1 MRILSIAG
9 QNLASLAERF
19 EIDFAAAPLSGAG
32 LFAITGE
39 TGAGKSSV
47 LDAMCLAL
55 YGDAPRL
62 AQGVASDKVPDP
74 AGDQINAHDPRSMLR
89 RGAATGWAK
98 VRFTGSDGE
107 DYEAGWTARRARD
120 RADGRLQQAGRSLVR
135 LSDGASWGQATD
147 VDARIVALTGLSY
160 AEFRRTVLLAQGDF
174 DAFLRADTN
183 ERAALLEKITGTG
196 RYRRISVA
204 VRARHDAA
212 TNDRD
217 GLLLRRGEHRLMPED
232 ERLGRQEEQAALHA
246 RLGETAARRAA
257 LAAARALHGAHA
269 TAAARLAEAEA
280 AATRA
285 RTDSAGAGA
294 DRDRL
299 ALHDRAEPLRAGWQA
314 ADNAARQA
322 VAAGAA
328 RERAEIAVAAAETA
342 ATAAGAGAAAA
353 QAAHDAAEAG
363 FKDYAPLWD
372 RAADLDSQIR
382 QAGVLTAQAE
392 AAAKTAG
399 DTATEAAAR
408 HAALAAQEA
417 QARTAADTA
426 TTDLARLAAA
436 LPLADRWDEAQRALR
451 ARDAAGAER
460 TTAEARAAE
469 QEQAAA
475 EVETALEGLDDE
487 DSADRENRERILSD
501 LQGLTAAR
509 DTLDTT
515 RPQARL
521 AAVTQLADRL
531 GELDRAAE
539 AWGDA
544 VAGQDAAAG
553 LVAEAET
560 RAAAAGAEGD
570 AFRSAAAM
578 AEAQVAALSAP
589 AERAGLAVSDM
600 ARHLRQSLAAGE
612 PCPVCGATDHP
623 AADAA
628 LAAIAASL
636 RADLDTARET
646 ARTAQAGALAAGL
659 TAARATA
666 ARDAALREAETAAA
680 QARTALDR
688 WTKALPAARAL
699 DGCPLLP
706 DRPERLPKALD
717 QVAALRNAAAD
728 DLDRLD
734 GLRRQISA
742 LDGDRDGLTRRIDA
756 RGADRNGLTERL
768 ADHRRQALLAR
779 GSVAEQDRRLAEAA
793 AILSPLL
800 DPLDPAADPA
810 ALVAAVADAR
820 SRAATAAAL
829 LADLAPRL
837 ATAAES
843 DRQAAVQAA
852 NLANLA
858 RTRQDEAAMLQSD
871 RAGLLGG
878 EATESHRTRINAQ
891 RLAAQT
897 AAVAAR
903 DADAEAR
910 RALAEVLGRVAAART
925 EAETAVAALAGA
937 DARLTADCRDAGLDP
952 AALAP
957 LLSTPRGEIDAQR
970 LRLRAL
976 DNALTAAEAA
986 LAQRAADLA
995 AATAALPAESAATLD
1010 TALAEADRDSQT
1022 GQQRLGAIATELAE
1036 DDRRRAL
1043 LADLETAIA
1052 AAEADLAVW
1061 KAVDAAVGSANGDR
1075 FARIAQRVTLDVL
1088 VDSANHH
1095 LADLNPRYRL
1105 RRAEGLSLQVED
1117 RDMGNEPR
1125 ATRSLSGGE
1134 RFLVSLALAL
1144 ALSRMGGRGGLA
1156 GMLFIDEGFG
1166 ALDAESLD
1174 LAIDALERLQSQG
1187 RSVGV
1192 ISHVEAMK
1200 DRIPVRI
1207 RVQKQGGGRSVVRV
1221 EGSG

>member
-1 MRILSIAG
+1 MRILSISG
-9 QNLASLAERF
+9 QNIASLAERF
-19 EIDFAAAPLSGAG
+19 DIDFAAAPLHGAG

-62 AQGVASDKVPDP
+62 AVGAAADEVPDP
-74 AGDQINAHDPRSMLR
+74 AGDAIRARDARAILR
-89 RGAATGWAK
+89 RGAATGWAR
-98 VRFTGSDGE
+98 VRFTAADGQ

-120 RADGRLQQAGRSLVR
+120 RADGRLQPAARSLVR
-135 LSDGASWGQATD
+135 LADGASWGQATD

-183 ERAALLEKITGTG
+183 ERAALLEKITGTE

-204 VRARHDAA
+204 VRGRHDAA
-212 TNDRD
+212 TRTRD
-217 GLLLRRGEHRLMPED
+217 GLVLRRGEHRLLPEE
-232 ERLGRQEEQAALHA
+232 ERAARQAEEAGLHA
-246 RLGETAARRAA
+246 RLAETAQRRAA
-257 LAAARALHGAHA
+257 LDAARARHQAHA
-269 TAAARLAEAEA
+269 TAAARLTEAEA
-280 AATRA
+280 AAAEARA
-285 RTDSAGAGA
+285 ASAAAAA

-299 ALHDRAEPLRAGWQA
+299 ALHDRAEPLRALWQA
-314 ADNAARQA
+314 SETAIRQA
-322 VAAGAA
+322 QAAGAA
-328 RERAEIAVAAAETA
+328 RDRAAASVALAETA
-342 ATAAGAGAAAA
+342 AVAAMAEAVAA

-363 FKDYAPLWD
+363 FKDFAPLWD

-382 QAGVLTAQAE
+382 QASLLADEAVEAADRARE
-392 AAAKTAG
+392 AAA
-399 DTATEAAAR
+399 EAAAR
-408 HAALAAQEA
+408 HDGLVAQDSAARAQAENAAQEL
-417 QARTAADTA
+417 AA
-426 TTDLARLAAA
+426 LSAA

-451 ARDAAGAER
+451 ARDVARSER
-460 TTAEARAAE
+460 AEAETRAAE
-469 QEQAAA
+469 QDRAAA
-475 EVETALEGLDDE
+475 DLSDRLAALAAE
-487 DSADRENRERILSD
+487 DGADRQDRDRLLSD
-501 LQGLTAAR
+501 LAALTAAR
-509 DTLDTT
+509 DALDAT

-521 AAVTQLADRL
+521 AAATLLAERL

-539 AWGDA
+539 ARE
-544 VAGQDAAAG
+544 AALA
-553 LVAEAET
+553 AET
-560 RAAAAGAEGD
+560 AATVAATEADARAAGAAQEAEGFRKD
-570 AFRSAAAM
+570 AER
-578 AEAQVAALSAP
+578 AEAQIAALTAP

-600 ARHLRQSLAAGE
+600 ARHLRQTLDPGQ

-628 LAAIAASL
+628 LMALAASL
-636 RADLDTARET
+636 RADLDRARAA
-646 ARTAQAGALAAGL
+646 ARTAATGAQAAGV
-659 TAARATA
+659 TAARASA
-666 ARDAALREAETAAA
+666 ERDAALRTASAAAA
-680 QARTALDR
+680 QAQAALDR
-688 WTKALPAARAL
+688 WTAARPAASAL
-699 DGCPLLP
+699 DGCPPLP
-706 DRPERLPKALD
+706 DRPQRVQAALD
-717 QVAALRNAAAD
+717 QVAARQGAAAG

-734 GLRRQISA
+734 GLRRQIGA
-742 LDGDRDGLTRRIDA
+742 LDAERDRLTRQIDTRATARDGLKETLD
-756 RGADRNGLTERL
+756 
-768 ADHRRQALLAR
+768 DHRRRALQAR
-779 GSVAEQDRRLAEAA
+779 GSIDEQDRRLAEAA

-800 DPLDPAADPA
+800 DPLDPGADPA
-810 ALVAAVADAR
+810 ALVAAVRDAR
-820 SRAATAAAL
+820 TRGAEAAAL
-829 LADLAPRL
+829 RADLAPRL

-843 DRQAAVQAA
+843 ARQAAALAASLADAAVTRQAA
-852 NLANLA
+852 ADA
-858 RTRQDEAAMLQSD
+858 RRSE

-878 EATESHRTRINAQ
+878 EPTETHRSRINAD
-891 RLAAQT
+891 RLAART
-897 AAVAAR
+897 ACDRARAAE
-903 DADAEAR
+903 AEAR
-910 RALAEVLGRVAAART
+910 SALAEIQGRLAAAT
-925 EAETAVAALAGA
+925 AEAETAEAAAA
-937 DARLTADCRDAGLDP
+937 SARDRLTEGCGAAGLDP

-957 LLSTPRGEIDAQR
+957 LLAVPQAGIDALRQR
-970 LRLRAL
+970 LRGL
-976 DNALTAAEAA
+976 DNAVTAAEAA
-986 LAQRAADLA
+986 MAQRAADLA
-995 AATAALPAESAATLD
+995 AAAAALPGESAADID
-1010 TALAEADRDSQT
+1010 TALAEADRDSQA

-1043 LADLETAIA
+1043 LSDLETAIT

-1061 KAVDAAVGSANGDR
+1061 KAVDAAVGSATGDR

-1105 RRAEGLSLQVED
+1105 RRADGLSLQVED
-1117 RDMGNEPR
+1117 RDMGSEAR

-1221 EGSG
+1221 EGPG